1 MGSVDGIFMTIASVA
16 GLQNK
21 SFEVK
26 WLRYQI
32 GRVALTIRQEVRID
46 DYLKAYTTT
55 GRPPPPVP
63 QTPTGDNERIALG
76 LPILFKPVP
85 TSAEPVFASLVT
97 PPKAK
102 IVNPADLPLGQEFK
116 ELVAEE
122 RYQTMSCMVEYM
134 GFAPEELRYH
144 AYLRGNVMSP
154 IPITMHPFV
163 QPPTSNA
170 TTTPSNP
177 KLGDASDSGKETLEN
192 ISTQAA
198 YIEHSPEELRV
209 AFLLYGRELNSA
221 EIKRSQNPTPVAPP
235 PAPPPAPST
244 PGFGL
249 GLGST
254 FTSMPTVPSFKF

>member
-21 SFEVK
+21 SFE
-26 WLRYQI
+26 
-32 GRVALTIRQEVRID
+32 EVRID

-122 RYQTMSCMVEYM
+122 RYQTISCMVEYM
-134 GFAPEELRYH
+134 GFAPEVRE
-144 AYLRGNVMSP
+144 APFLRGNVMSP